1 MAIVKGNFPKKA
13 SIELKLELLRK
24 TLYAKI
30 ELDASMAHVELN
42 LLAYNTYIRFGVAK
56 TSPQVE
62 VNERVYLNLYRNR
75 SLASMDY
82 EKAVEIYT
90 HYTTKP

>member
-30 ELDASMAHVELN
+30 ELDASIAQIELN
-42 LLAYNTYIRFGVAK
+42 LLAFRAY
-56 TSPQVE
+56 
-62 VNERVYLNLYRNR
+62 R
-75 SLASMDY
+75 SLGVPDEYPHPRLNRRVAYTLYSNRNLCGMQF